1 MYRGSNPIA
10 RTSQQN
16 IADALVRL
24 LQRMP
29 YSSITISGICREAD
43 VSRQTFYSL
52 FSSRENIVLYLL
64 DTCHTFEPGKECH
77 STLSLRVLSQEY
89 ASYLID
95 KRVLLSLLQQND
107 LIYLLHGSLYDSF
120 MNCSCFLPG
129 QNILFRIH
137 RRRPLRHRKDLCAG
151 GDRPVKGGADRDHP
165 LPVLRGA
172 VPQGGLLIIREIPLQ
187 KLLNPAAPWYDSV
200 EDRDRAGNIQRKHV
214 IPEI

>member
-29 YSSITISGICREAD
+29 YSSITISAICREAD

-95 KRVLLSLLQQND
+95 KRELLSLLQQND

-129 QNILFRIH
+129 QNAPRRAFCSEFIAGGLSGIAMCRRGPACQ
-137 RRRPLRHRKDLCAG
+137 RRR
-151 GDRPVKGGADRDHP
+151 
-165 LPVLRGA
+165 
-172 VPQGGLLIIREIPLQ
+172 
-187 KLLNPAAPWYDSV
+187 
-200 EDRDRAGNIQRKHV
+200 
-214 IPEI
+214 

>member
-1 MYRGSNPIA
+1 MYRGSNLIA

-95 KRVLLSLLQQND
+95 KRELLSLLQQND

-129 QNILFRIH
+129 QNAP
-137 RRRPLRHRKDLCAG
+137 RRAFCSEFIAG
-151 GDRPVKGGADRDHP
+151 GLSGIAKIYVQEGT
-165 LPVLRGA
+165 
-172 VPQGGLLIIREIPLQ
+172 GLSKEALTETIRSLFSGELFPR
-187 KLLNPAAPWYDSV
+187 
-200 EDRDRAGNIQRKHV
+200 EDC
-214 IPEI
+214 

>member
-10 RTSQQN
+10 CTSQQN

-29 YSSITISGICREAD
+29 YASITISGICREAA

-64 DTCHTFEPGKECH
+64 DTRHTFKPGKECQ
-77 STLSLRVLSQEY
+77 SALSLRILSREY

-95 KRVLLSLLQQND
+95 KRELLSLLEQND

-120 MNCSCFLPG
+120 MSCSCFLPG
-129 QNILFRIH
+129 EDAP
-137 RRRPLRHRKDLCAG
+137 RRAFCSEFIAG
-151 GDRPVKGGADRDHP
+151 GLSGIAKIYVQEGMGMSEEA
-165 LPVLRGA
+165 LA
-172 VPQGGLLIIREIPLQ
+172 QTIRSLFSGELFPR
-187 KLLNPAAPWYDSV
+187 
-200 EDRDRAGNIQRKHV
+200 EDC
-214 IPEI
+214 